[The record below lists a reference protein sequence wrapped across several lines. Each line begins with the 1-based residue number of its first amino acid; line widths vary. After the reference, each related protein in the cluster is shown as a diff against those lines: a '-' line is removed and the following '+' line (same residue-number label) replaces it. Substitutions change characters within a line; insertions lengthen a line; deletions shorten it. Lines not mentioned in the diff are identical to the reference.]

1 MMEVCSATF
10 SHLGFSFSFKEH
22 KSTSLCSLTCPSLL
36 ISVLLATQSH
46 LDDMYAASTNVPS
59 NKATDFSLALTRRRS
74 KWDPNN
80 SPGCFARAG
89 HKQGKQLVSSVTSF
103 NLHNPRERGLH
114 FYSHFT
120 DEEIETQSVKELSN
134 KADSRAPGL
143 HHRLT
148 AFSVRSQPHLFIR
161 WVNVFT

>member
-1 MMEVCSATF
+1 MMDVCSATF

-36 ISVLLATQSH
+36 LSVLLATQSH

-59 NKATDFSLALTRRRS
+59 NKATEFSLALTRRRS

-89 HKQGKQLVSSVTSF
+89 HKQGEQLVSSVTSF
-103 NLHNPRERGLH
+103 NLHNPG
-114 FYSHFT
+114 
-120 DEEIETQSVKELSN
+120 EEGCIFILILQMRKLRPKSMKELSN
-134 KADSRAPGL
+134 KADTWAPSL
-143 HHRLT
+143 RYRFI
-148 AFSVRSQPHLFIR
+148 AFSVTSQSHLFI
-161 WVNVFT
+161 